1 MVLQSIRDKL
11 TGIIAIFI
19 FAILI
24 IPFAFVGVSSYFTSD
39 AVNAIAVVNDQE
51 ITISQFNSGFQNY
64 RRRMQA
70 QLGANFDPE
79 AFDQAVVRRQFLDR
93 MIDEELLAQVSVDAG
108 LAVDNQ
114 RLADSI
120 RNNEAFHVDGEF
132 NVDVYQARLA
142 AQGITPKQFEA
153 DMRDSMVMNQLPA
166 SIANSAI
173 TTNWE
178 LNDYARLSDEQRAF
192 RAVIV
197 PAFPEVPEDEAEA
210 AAEEE
215 TDAEVEAEAADP
227 EAGEVIADAMAEE
240 DLIEEEAILAWY
252 QAHQGDYMS
261 REMVSI
267 EYLELDA
274 ATLGGS
280 VEPEEDV
287 LIARFEEQ
295 KSRFVT
301 PESRLA
307 SHILIEV
314 DSAAPDVDIET
325 ARQQAEELSGRVR
338 AGEDFAGLA
347 SEHSQDVGSASDGG
361 DLGWVEPGFMV
372 QAFEDGLYE
381 LSLENPVSDP
391 VQTGF
396 GWHVIYLREIRPAEG
411 MTFTEARDI
420 LLAEYTTETDERRY
434 LEQADRMVDIIYED
448 PTTLDAAAEELNL
461 DVLEAGPFGR
471 QGGDLGV
478 SANMNVVDA
487 AFSDLVLA
495 QGVISDP
502 VDLGV
507 NHIAL
512 IRLKEHL
519 PEAQL
524 PLEEVRDQVV
534 ESVRRERAMEAASA
548 AADELLASLTAG
560 ADIAD
565 LAESSGLELVE
576 ADVALRTSSELD
588 ARLREQVF
596 LLQSPGDD
604 GPARAVVELG
614 DSYAVIQLDSVTQGE
629 LSEEDALR
637 KQAYQRRISNSSAST
652 ETLGF
657 VRMLREQSTI
667 EVYED
672 RL

>member
-1 MVLQSIRDKL
+1 
-11 TGIIAIFI
+11 
-19 FAILI
+19 
-24 IPFAFVGVSSYFTSD
+24 
-39 AVNAIAVVNDQE
+39 
-51 ITISQFNSGFQNY
+51 
-64 RRRMQA
+64 
-70 QLGANFDPE
+70 
-79 AFDQAVVRRQFLDR
+79 
-93 MIDEELLAQVSVDAG
+93 
-108 LAVDNQ
+108 
-114 RLADSI
+114 
-120 RNNEAFHVDGEF
+120 
-132 NVDVYQARLA
+132 
-142 AQGITPKQFEA
+142 
-153 DMRDSMVMNQLPA
+153 
-166 SIANSAI
+166 
-173 TTNWE
+173 
-178 LNDYARLSDEQRAF
+178 
-192 RAVIV
+192 
-197 PAFPEVPEDEAEA
+197 
-210 AAEEE
+210 
-215 TDAEVEAEAADP
+215 
-227 EAGEVIADAMAEE
+227 
-240 DLIEEEAILAWY
+240 
-252 QAHQGDYMS
+252 
-261 REMVSI
+261 MVSI

-280 VEPEEDV
+280 VEPEEDI

-314 DSAAPDVDIET
+314 DSAAPEVDIET
-325 ARQQAEELSGRVR
+325 ARQLAEELSGQAR

-381 LSLENPVSDP
+381 LSLENPISDP

-420 LLAEYTTETDERRY
+420 LLAEYKTETDERRY

-461 DVLEAGPFGR
+461 DVLEAGPFSR

-478 SANMNVVDA
+478 SANMNVVNA

-507 NHIAL
+507 NHIVL

-548 AADELLASLTAG
+548 VADELLASLTSG
-560 ADIAD
+560 ADIVT

-576 ADVALRTSSELD
+576 ADVALRTSPEFD
-588 ARLREQVF
+588 AQLREQVF
-596 LLQSPGDD
+596 LLQRPDD
-604 GPARAVVELG
+604 AGPARAVVELG
-614 DSYAVIQLDSVTQGE
+614 ESYAVIQLDSVTQGE
-629 LSEEDALR
+629 LSEEDALK